1 MGTTDITLDRAY
13 LAAIWLETL
22 FYGMNVVLFFS
33 CLFILT
39 IRRRTPHVNKML
51 VTIALLMFT
60 FSTCHV
66 FLGFYRLIMGFI
78 VLRDQPGG
86 PAAFFSDV
94 SIPANVA
101 KVGIHTVN
109 SIVGDSVVVWRCYL
123 VWGRD
128 WKMCAAP
135 IILVIGSAICGFGQT
150 VYFARGQQYHSA
162 FAHPLVVWNGSLF
175 SLSLTTNVV
184 VTCLVGLRVWC
195 VFSCFTTASCK
206 DHETI
211 YVRFILRMCGGT
223 VNFRYWRILLIVIE
237 SGMIY
242 SVALICEVTL
252 YFLGL
257 NSFYI
262 VYDPIGQLTGIVPT
276 MILVLAGL
284 ELTTNDVHSRLTG
297 TQLSTA
303 RFRTRPLKTTD
314 ESGTLPLDTIQ
325 FASVSSCVRERKST
339 LPAAVLDDSDVEP
352 DMPTKVPLRSERK
365 TLDA

>member
-1 MGTTDITLDRAY
+1 MAIEDISLDRAY

-22 FYGMNVVLFFS
+22 FYGMNIVLFFS
-33 CLFILT
+33 CLFVLT
-39 IRRRTPHVNKML
+39 IRRRTPRVNKAL
-51 VTIALLMFT
+51 VGIAVLMFC

-78 VLRDQPGG
+78 VLRNQPGG

-101 KVGIHTVN
+101 KVGLHTVN
-109 SIVGDSVVVWRCYL
+109 SIVGDSVVVWRCFL

-135 IILVIGSAICGFGQT
+135 IALVVGSAICGFGQT
-150 VYFARGQQYHSA
+150 FYFARGQQYHSA
-162 FAHPLVVWNGSLF
+162 FAHPLVMWNGSLF
-175 SLSLTTNVV
+175 SLSLATNMV
-184 VTCLVGLRVWC
+184 VTGLVALRVW
-195 VFSCFTTASCK
+195 
-206 DHETI
+206 
-211 YVRFILRMCGGT
+211 YILRLSGGT
-223 VNFRYWRILLIVIE
+223 AGFRYWRILVIIVE

-284 ELTTNDVHSRLTG
+284 ELTTNDVHSRMTRS
-297 TQLSTA
+297 QLS
-303 RFRTRPLKTTD
+303 RPMDFRAGAIPATD
-314 ESGTLPLDTIQ
+314 DTHTMPLDTMQ
-325 FASVSSCVRERKST
+325 FSSMLSYRERKS
-339 LPAAVLDDSDVEP
+339 VLQSFPFNQSDDERSQ
-352 DMPTKVPLRSERK
+352 TKSERAAAN
-365 TLDA
+365 TDLDV

>member
-1 MGTTDITLDRAY
+1 MATDIALDRAY

-22 FYGMNVVLFFS
+22 FYGMNIVLFFS
-33 CLFILT
+33 CLFVLI
-39 IRRRTPHVNKML
+39 IHRRTPKVNKIL
-51 VTIALLMFT
+51 VGIAVTMFC

-78 VLRDQPGG
+78 VLRDEPGG

-128 WKMCAAP
+128 WKMCALP
-135 IILVIGSAICGFGQT
+135 ILLVMGSAICGFGQT
-150 VYFARGQQYHSA
+150 VFFARGQQYHSA
-162 FAHPLVVWNGSLF
+162 FALPLVIWNGSLF

-184 VTCLVGLRVWC
+184 VTALVGLRAW
-195 VFSCFTTASCK
+195 
-206 DHETI
+206 
-211 YVRFILRMCGGT
+211 YMLRLSDGIA
-223 VNFRYWRILLIVIE
+223 NFRYWRIMLIVIE

-252 YFLGL
+252 YFMGL

-262 VYDPIGQLTGIVPT
+262 IYDPIGQLTGIVPT
-276 MILVLAGL
+276 MIIVLAGL
-284 ELTTNDVHSRLTG
+284 EITTNDVHSRLTRSQISRPRFNLG
-297 TQLSTA
+297 ATTEDSRTA
-303 RFRTRPLKTTD
+303 PLETM
-314 ESGTLPLDTIQ
+314 Q
-325 FASVSSCVRERKST
+325 FASIISLRERKAT
-339 LPAAVLDDSDVEP
+339 LPVTFDDTP
-352 DMPTKVPLRSERK
+352 DMSAVNSSLTLKDEALHTRSV
-365 TLDA
+365 